1 MLLYIF
7 IKFLVYY
14 IILYYIMKTYDY
26 SGYLYVYIII
36 FILFI
41 SIPLYQIYKYG
52 FNGYLEKRKELR
64 EKKAELIKKIFI

>member
-1 MLLYIF
+1 
-7 IKFLVYY
+7 
-14 IILYYIMKTYDY
+14 MKTYDY